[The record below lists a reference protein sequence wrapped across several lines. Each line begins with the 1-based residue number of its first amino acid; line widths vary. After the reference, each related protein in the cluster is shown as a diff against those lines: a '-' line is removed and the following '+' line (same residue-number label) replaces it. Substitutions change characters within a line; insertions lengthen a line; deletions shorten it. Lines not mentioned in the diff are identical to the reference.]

1 MSHCKNLRIIY
12 PPKGTIYGK
21 CHYMNNRT
29 NINEYLRIR
38 DAILGL
44 DDKEFV
50 VPNNECPFFNR
61 GYNQTLCPYYNI

>member
-1 MSHCKNLRIIY
+1 
-12 PPKGTIYGK
+12 
-21 CHYMNNRT
+21 MNNRT